1 METKMKRIFWGLTII
16 LVLVLAS
23 CTTKE
28 TVQPIVQDGVVVNL
42 DNFIHADSTRAYNKQ
57 IAKSSGK
64 VNVIIHERDF
74 ITPDTQDVIR
84 SNRDT
89 LYSRVILNVKDG
101 ATISLGNYDG
111 YQTANVLDINHSQ
124 IAVQKGEGTLKLDSS
139 MLTEGDFVY
148 IIIRTGVNRDSDGN
162 PTLDEARKAQDE
174 IKVKFSSNEMFNGT
188 DYDFSTLDAV
198 KYQIFE
204 RFAEDPSK
212 YLVRDGFGKVGE
224 RVEAAAQTMIAIGWG
239 GLSGTEA
246 VYSPFTATGE
256 RRTFSIDKPNLKFE
270 DGGFFSFTIYNENG
284 WIATDNYAINSLDM
298 IANADGTYTITFLAS
313 GEPELDGDLNVVRTP
328 RGKLWTGV
336 LRAYE
341 PVEKVETFDWA
352 DNWTAIMTKELQQ

>member
-1 METKMKRIFWGLTII
+1 MKKII
-16 LVLVLAS
+16 LILSAVLTLVFAS
-23 CTTKE
+23 CATKE
-28 TVQPIVQDGVVVNL
+28 SVQPVNL
-42 DNFIHADSTRAYNKQ
+42 ENFIHADSTRAFMKQ
-57 IAKSSGK
+57 IAKSDGK
-64 VNVIIHERDF
+64 VNVIVHERDF

-101 ATISLGNYDG
+101 ASISLGEYDG

-148 IIIRTGVNRDSDGN
+148 IIIRTGVNRDTEGN
-162 PTLDEARKAQDE
+162 LLLDEAREAQDR
-174 IKVKFSSNEMFNGT
+174 ITVKYSSDEMFVPEN
-188 DYDFSTLDAV
+188 YDLGTLDTV
-198 KYQIFE
+198 KYQILE

-224 RVEAAAQTMIAIGWG
+224 RDEAAAQTMIAIGWG

-246 VYSPFTATGE
+246 VYSPFTANGE
-256 RRTFSIDKPNLKFE
+256 RRTFTIDKPNLKYDE
-270 DGGFFSFTIYNENG
+270 GGFFSFTIYNENG
-284 WIATDNYAINSLDM
+284 WIATDNYAINSQDM
-298 IANADGTYTITFLAS
+298 IQNSDGTFTITFLAS
-313 GEPELDGDLNVVRTP
+313 GEPVLPDDLNVVRTP

-336 LRAYE
+336 IRAYE
-341 PVEKVETFDWA
+341 PVDKIETFDWA